1 MKFEDLKFFDIFS
14 RTKRA
19 FEVKNIFLVSQKLSF
34 RLEKQTSK
42 NVVNATINKLSITI
56 SISWPSF
63 MSKLFNIQDVFKS
76 VLYLMC

>member
-19 FEVKNIFLVSQKLSF
+19 FEVKNIFLVSQKLSV

-42 NVVNATINKLSITI
+42 NVVNATFNKLSITI

>member
-34 RLEKQTSK
+34 RLKKQTSK
-42 NVVNATINKLSITI
+42 NVVNVTFNKLSITI

>member
-42 NVVNATINKLSITI
+42 NVVNATFNKLSITI

-76 VLYLMC
+76 VLYLMG

>member
-42 NVVNATINKLSITI
+42 NVVNATFNKLSITI

>member
-42 NVVNATINKLSITI
+42 NLVNATFNKLSITI

>member
-19 FEVKNIFLVSQKLSF
+19 FEAKNIFLVSQKLSF

-42 NVVNATINKLSITI
+42 NVVNATFNKLSITI

>member
-1 MKFEDLKFFDIFS
+1 MKFEDLKSFDIFS

-42 NVVNATINKLSITI
+42 NVVNATFNKLSITI

>member
-1 MKFEDLKFFDIFS
+1 MKFEDLKFFDIFW

-34 RLEKQTSK
+34 RLKKQTSK
-42 NVVNATINKLSITI
+42 NVVNVTFNKLSITI